1 MCSGYSRA
9 RIVRANLLVLHGL
22 ADASLAAI
30 ARKLK
35 AARAFS
41 VQVLTSILRGGNYV
55 LMRKLCVLNTL
66 LNETDVVIPNTLLS
80 LGLSL
85 AVSFKKINLW
95 QNLKQDR
102 CIAAYPI
109 ICKEPSFTWLD
120 LALEHCP
127 LNIDTLLSGQLSPQL
142 PTWWDQVARFR
153 TCPIPPGQTTCMHY
167 WASYIM
173 MTMYSCS

>member
-85 AVSFKKINLW
+85 AVSFKKNQPLTEFETRQMYCSLPHNL
-95 QNLKQDR
+95 QG
-102 CIAAYPI
+102 
-109 ICKEPSFTWLD
+109 T
-120 LALEHCP
+120 
-127 LNIDTLLSGQLSPQL
+127 
-142 PTWWDQVARFR
+142 
-153 TCPIPPGQTTCMHY
+153 
-167 WASYIM
+167 
-173 MTMYSCS
+173 